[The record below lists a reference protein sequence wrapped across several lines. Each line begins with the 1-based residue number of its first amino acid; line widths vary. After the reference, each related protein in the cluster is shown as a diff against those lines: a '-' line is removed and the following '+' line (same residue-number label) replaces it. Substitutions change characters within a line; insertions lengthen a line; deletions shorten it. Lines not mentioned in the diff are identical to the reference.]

1 MASMHRDVN
10 LPVKNTDTFYAF
22 EQDVRKN
29 PHEYRGIRVE
39 VHYANPGAAS
49 PTGSLEGLPP
59 ESRVPE
65 KFYVSWTNSENL
77 PDRHVF
83 PNKAVRDGGS
93 R

>member
-1 MASMHRDVN
+1 MVPMHRDVN

-39 VHYANPGAAS
+39 VHYADPDITS
-49 PTGSLEGLPP
+49 PTGSLEGLNPA
-59 ESRVPE
+59 SRVPE
-65 KFYVSWTNSENL
+65 EFIVKWMDRNGGAREVPYKNSAI
-77 PDRHVF
+77 DD
-83 PNKAVRDGGS
+83 AAS